1 MRQTEERLQSE
12 VFDRLFREAEIAK
25 FTKVELKE
33 YEDSLK
39 AYRDIKNSLD
49 TAEAKGRA
57 EGMAE
62 GMAEGIAVGIV
73 KVARKLLAT
82 GMTTDY
88 VADVTGLSKEEIKDI
103 ADRQEAKDR
112 S

>member
-62 GMAEGIAVGIV
+62 GIAVGIV
-73 KVARKLLAT
+73 KVARKLLT
-82 GMTTDY
+82 MGMTTDY
-88 VADVTGLSKEEIKDI
+88 VADATGLSKEEIKDI
-103 ADRQEAKDR
+103 ADKLEAADKG
-112 S
+112 

>member
-57 EGMAE
+57 EG
-62 GMAEGIAVGIV
+62 IV
-73 KVARKLLAT
+73 KVARKLLT
-82 GMTTDY
+82 MGMTTDY
-88 VADVTGLSKEEIKDI
+88 MADATGLSKEEIKDI
-103 ADRQEAKDR
+103 ADKLEAADKG
-112 S
+112 

>member
-57 EGMAE
+57 EGIAE
-62 GMAEGIAVGIV
+62 GIV
-73 KVARKLLAT
+73 KVARKLLT
-82 GMTTDY
+82 MGMTTDY
-88 VADVTGLSKEEIKDI
+88 VADATGLSKEEIKDI
-103 ADRQEAKDR
+103 ADKLEAADKG
-112 S
+112 

>member
-57 EGMAE
+57 EGI
-62 GMAEGIAVGIV
+62 AEGIA
-73 KVARKLLAT
+73 KVARKLLTMGITA
-82 GMTTDY
+82 DY
-88 VADVTGLSKEEIKDI
+88 IADVTGLSKEEIKDI
-103 ADRQEAKDR
+103 ADKQEANGR

>member
-73 KVARKLLAT
+73 KVARKLLT
-82 GMTTDY
+82 MGMTADY
-88 VADVTGLSKEEIKDI
+88 IADVTGLSKEEIKDI
-103 ADRQEAKDR
+103 ADKQEANGR

>member
-57 EGMAE
+57 EGMA
-62 GMAEGIAVGIV
+62 VGIV
-73 KVARKLLAT
+73 KVARKLLT
-82 GMTTDY
+82 MGMTTDY
-88 VADVTGLSKEEIKDI
+88 VADATGLSKEEIKNI
-103 ADRQEAKDR
+103 ADKLEAADKG
-112 S
+112 

>member
-62 GMAEGIAVGIV
+62 GIAEGIV
-73 KVARKLLAT
+73 KVARKLLT
-82 GMTTDY
+82 MGMTADY
-88 VADVTGLSKEEIKDI
+88 IADVTGLSKEEIKDI
-103 ADRQEAKDR
+103 ADKQEANGR

>member
-62 GMAEGIAVGIV
+62 GIAEGIAVGIV
-73 KVARKLLAT
+73 KVARKLLT
-82 GMTTDY
+82 MGMTTDY

-103 ADRQEAKDR
+103 ADKLEAADKG
-112 S
+112 